1 MHELSSN
8 SKGSG
13 CQLAFGYAKSCKDI
27 VYVSGLVQHDGMCSS
42 VTSDL
47 DTRGVV
53 ELTRIF
59 DSKEL
64 SESLLKLLNSF
75 ELFTGNCSIINI
87 NQDE

>member
-1 MHELSSN
+1 MCESSSD

-13 CQLAFGYAKSCKDI
+13 YWLVFRHAESCKDI

-42 VTSDL
+42 VASNL
-47 DTRGVV
+47 DTKDMTK
-53 ELTRIF
+53 LTKIF
-59 DSKEL
+59 DRIEL
-64 SESLLKLLNSF
+64 SESSLKLLNSF